1 MRVFGG
7 RAGGRRHRP
16 KGGAADTLTRA
27 CCGVRAFEVRCH
39 EANGQSS
46 QRAWRRREARDVL
59 SWVRFASSFDNMIMP
74 HVSQM
79 ASKAHEPTMRRGAP
93 FSTI

>member
-39 EANGQSS
+39 EAKGQTS
-46 QRAWRRREARDVL
+46 QRASRRRRREWRA
-59 SWVRFASSFDNMIMP
+59 WVRFASSFDNMIMP
-74 HVSQM
+74 QS
-79 ASKAHEPTMRRGAP
+79 AKWPPEYG
-93 FSTI
+93 